1 MRESP
6 YSKAPSIMPKKAYA
20 KQNNSKMIKNALQN
34 VSLPGEMGRREREE
48 VIAVIDANPTSFVVL
63 FKGVL
68 GRTDYRA
75 LYRQDYSE
83 QDQDGYITK
92 VHGAPGAPA
101 TITAN
106 MVDKF
111 YKYNSGGKNF
121 AQLGQQRNFTTTTD
135 GISLKKE
142 H

>member
-1 MRESP
+1 
-6 YSKAPSIMPKKAYA
+6 
-20 KQNNSKMIKNALQN
+20 
-34 VSLPGEMGRREREE
+34 MGRREREE
-48 VIAVIDANPTSFVVL
+48 VIAVIDANPTSYVVL

-83 QDQDGYITK
+83 QDQDGYIAK
-92 VHGAPGAPA
+92 VHGAPGAPT

-121 AQLGQQRNFTTTTD
+121 A
-135 GISLKKE
+135 
-142 H
+142 